1 MSEITLTSKNYS
13 EEVEKST
20 IPVLI
25 DFWATWC
32 GPCRAMMPVV
42 GVAFV
47 IPGVSGGTLAV
58 LMGIY
63 EELIEAA
70 SNFYKS
76 IADFKKYIMYLLPI
90 GLGVVFSVAVFAK
103 LIKFGLDK
111 APIITILI
119 FLGMIIGGIPA
130 LVRNVK
136 GTKINLK
143 DMTLML
149 VGLIIVIS
157 MLIFHKSNSNV
168 VLTNMSI
175 TGYITLFLVG
185 AIAAVTMV
193 VPGISGSFTLM
204 LIGYYEPI
212 LNLVN
217 DITSFKNLG
226 PNLILIF
233 TFMLGVFIGI
243 IFISKI
249 IEWCLKH
256 YKRETYYAIIGFV
269 LSSIIS
275 VIYEVSKFPFN
286 LTHLIIGIVLLV
298 INTVLVYKVFDE

>member
-1 MSEITLTSKNYS
+1 MK
-13 EEVEKST
+13 EKL
-20 IPVLI
+20 ILFIKGVVL
-25 DFWATWC
+25 
-32 GPCRAMMPVV
+32 

-136 GTKINLK
+136 GTKTNLK

-175 TGYITLFLVG
+175 TGYITLLLVG

-226 PNLILIF
+226 PDLILIF

>member
-1 MSEITLTSKNYS
+1 MK
-13 EEVEKST
+13 EKL
-20 IPVLI
+20 ILFIKGIVL
-25 DFWATWC
+25 
-32 GPCRAMMPVV
+32 

-90 GLGVVFSVAVFAK
+90 GLGVLFSVAVFAK

-185 AIAAVTMV
+185 TIAAVTMV

>member
-1 MSEITLTSKNYS
+1 MK
-13 EEVEKST
+13 EKL
-20 IPVLI
+20 ILFIKGIVL
-25 DFWATWC
+25 
-32 GPCRAMMPVV
+32 

-58 LMGIY
+58 LLGIY

-70 SNFYKS
+70 SNFYKNMVN
-76 IADFKKYIMYLLPI
+76 FKKYFMYLLPI
-90 GLGVVFSVAVFAK
+90 GLGIIFSVAVFAK
-103 LIKFGLDK
+103 LIKFGLEK
-111 APIITILI
+111 SPIITILI

>member
-1 MSEITLTSKNYS
+1 MK
-13 EEVEKST
+13 EKL
-20 IPVLI
+20 ILFIKGIVL
-25 DFWATWC
+25 
-32 GPCRAMMPVV
+32 

-149 VGLIIVIS
+149 GGLIIVIS

-233 TFMLGVFIGI
+233 IFMLGVFIGI

>member
-1 MSEITLTSKNYS
+1 MK
-13 EEVEKST
+13 EKL
-20 IPVLI
+20 ILFIKGVVL
-25 DFWATWC
+25 
-32 GPCRAMMPVV
+32 

-76 IADFKKYIMYLLPI
+76 IADFKKYFMYLLPI

-136 GTKINLK
+136 GTKTNLK

-175 TGYITLFLVG
+175 TGYITLLLVG

-204 LIGYYEPI
+204 LIGYYEPV
-212 LNLVN
+212 LKLVN

-226 PNLILIF
+226 PNLILMA

-243 IFISKI
+243 IFISKL

>member
-1 MSEITLTSKNYS
+1 MK
-13 EEVEKST
+13 EKL
-20 IPVLI
+20 ILFIKGIVL
-25 DFWATWC
+25 
-32 GPCRAMMPVV
+32 

-298 INTVLVYKVFDE
+298 INIVLVYKVFDE

>member
-1 MSEITLTSKNYS
+1 MK
-13 EEVEKST
+13 EKL
-20 IPVLI
+20 ILFIKGIVL
-25 DFWATWC
+25 
-32 GPCRAMMPVV
+32 

-58 LMGIY
+58 LLGIY

-70 SNFYKS
+70 SNFYKNMVN
-76 IADFKKYIMYLLPI
+76 FKKYFMYLLPI
-90 GLGVVFSVAVFAK
+90 GLGIIFSVAVFAK
-103 LIKFGLDK
+103 LIKFGLEK
-111 APIITILI
+111 SPIITILI

-168 VLTNMSI
+168 VLTNMSL
-175 TGYITLFLVG
+175 TGYITLLLVG

-217 DITSFKNLG
+217 DITSFKNLR

>member
-1 MSEITLTSKNYS
+1 MK
-13 EEVEKST
+13 EKL
-20 IPVLI
+20 ILFIKGIVL
-25 DFWATWC
+25 
-32 GPCRAMMPVV
+32 

-58 LMGIY
+58 LLGIY

-70 SNFYKS
+70 SNFYKNMVN
-76 IADFKKYIMYLLPI
+76 FKKYFMYLLPI
-90 GLGVVFSVAVFAK
+90 GLGIIFSVAVFAK
-103 LIKFGLDK
+103 LIKFGLEK
-111 APIITILI
+111 SPIITILI

-175 TGYITLFLVG
+175 GGYITLFLVG

-233 TFMLGVFIGI
+233 IFMLGVFIGI

-286 LTHLIIGIVLLV
+286 LTHLIIGIVLLI

>member
-1 MSEITLTSKNYS
+1 MK
-13 EEVEKST
+13 EK
-20 IPVLI
+20 IILFIKGVVL
-25 DFWATWC
+25 
-32 GPCRAMMPVV
+32 

-136 GTKINLK
+136 GTKTNLK

-157 MLIFHKSNSNV
+157 MLIFHKSNTNV

-233 TFMLGVFIGI
+233 IFMLGVFIGI

>member
-1 MSEITLTSKNYS
+1 MK
-13 EEVEKST
+13 EKL
-20 IPVLI
+20 ILFIKGIVL
-25 DFWATWC
+25 
-32 GPCRAMMPVV
+32 

-58 LMGIY
+58 LLGIY

-70 SNFYKS
+70 SNFYKNMVN
-76 IADFKKYIMYLLPI
+76 FKKYFMYLLPI
-90 GLGVVFSVAVFAK
+90 GLGIIFSVAVFAK
-103 LIKFGLDK
+103 LIKFGLEK
-111 APIITILI
+111 SPIITILI

-175 TGYITLFLVG
+175 GGYITLFLVG

>member
-1 MSEITLTSKNYS
+1 MK
-13 EEVEKST
+13 EKL
-20 IPVLI
+20 ILFIKGIVL
-25 DFWATWC
+25 
-32 GPCRAMMPVV
+32 

-70 SNFYKS
+70 SNFYKNMVN
-76 IADFKKYIMYLLPI
+76 FKKYFMYLLPI
-90 GLGVVFSVAVFAK
+90 GLGIIFSVAVFAK

-233 TFMLGVFIGI
+233 IFMLGVFIGI

-286 LTHLIIGIVLLV
+286 LTHLIIGIVLMV

>member
-1 MSEITLTSKNYS
+1 MK
-13 EEVEKST
+13 EKL
-20 IPVLI
+20 ILFIKGIVL
-25 DFWATWC
+25 
-32 GPCRAMMPVV
+32 

-58 LMGIY
+58 LLGIY

-136 GTKINLK
+136 GTKTNLK

>member
-1 MSEITLTSKNYS
+1 MK
-13 EEVEKST
+13 EKL
-20 IPVLI
+20 ILFIKGVVL
-25 DFWATWC
+25 
-32 GPCRAMMPVV
+32 

-76 IADFKKYIMYLLPI
+76 IANFKKYFMYLLPI

-136 GTKINLK
+136 GTKTNLK

-168 VLTNMSI
+168 ILTNMSI
-175 TGYITLFLVG
+175 GGYFTLLLVG

-204 LIGYYEPI
+204 LIGYYEPV

-226 PNLILIF
+226 PNLILMA

>member
-1 MSEITLTSKNYS
+1 MK
-13 EEVEKST
+13 EKL
-20 IPVLI
+20 ILFIKGIVL
-25 DFWATWC
+25 
-32 GPCRAMMPVV
+32 

-58 LMGIY
+58 LLGIY

-70 SNFYKS
+70 SNFYKNMVN
-76 IADFKKYIMYLLPI
+76 FKKYFMYLLPI
-90 GLGVVFSVAVFAK
+90 GLGIIFSVAVFAK
-103 LIKFGLDK
+103 LIKFGLEK
-111 APIITILI
+111 SPIITILI

-233 TFMLGVFIGI
+233 IFMLGVFIGI

-298 INTVLVYKVFDE
+298 INTVLVDKVFDE

>member
-1 MSEITLTSKNYS
+1 MK
-13 EEVEKST
+13 EKL
-20 IPVLI
+20 ILFIKGIVL
-25 DFWATWC
+25 
-32 GPCRAMMPVV
+32 

-58 LMGIY
+58 LLGIY

-70 SNFYKS
+70 SNFYKNMVN
-76 IADFKKYIMYLLPI
+76 FKKYFMYLLPI
-90 GLGVVFSVAVFAK
+90 GLGIIFSVAVFAK

-175 TGYITLFLVG
+175 GGYITLFLVG

>member
-1 MSEITLTSKNYS
+1 MK
-13 EEVEKST
+13 EKL
-20 IPVLI
+20 ILFIKGIVL
-25 DFWATWC
+25 
-32 GPCRAMMPVV
+32 

-175 TGYITLFLVG
+175 TGYITLFLIG

-233 TFMLGVFIGI
+233 IFMLGVFIGI

>member
-1 MSEITLTSKNYS
+1 MK
-13 EEVEKST
+13 EK
-20 IPVLI
+20 IILFIKGVVL
-25 DFWATWC
+25 
-32 GPCRAMMPVV
+32 

-90 GLGVVFSVAVFAK
+90 GLGAVFSVAVFAK
-103 LIKFGLDK
+103 LIKFGLEK
-111 APIITILI
+111 SPIITILI

-136 GTKINLK
+136 GTKTNLK

-157 MLIFHKSNSNV
+157 MLIFHKSNTNV

>member
-1 MSEITLTSKNYS
+1 MK
-13 EEVEKST
+13 EKL
-20 IPVLI
+20 ILFIKGIVL
-25 DFWATWC
+25 
-32 GPCRAMMPVV
+32 

-90 GLGVVFSVAVFAK
+90 GLGIIFSVAVFAK

-175 TGYITLFLVG
+175 GGYITLFLVG

>member
-1 MSEITLTSKNYS
+1 MK
-13 EEVEKST
+13 EKL
-20 IPVLI
+20 ILFIKGIVL
-25 DFWATWC
+25 
-32 GPCRAMMPVV
+32 

-58 LMGIY
+58 LLGIY

-70 SNFYKS
+70 SNFYKNMVN
-76 IADFKKYIMYLLPI
+76 FKKYFMYLLPI

-136 GTKINLK
+136 GTKTNLK

-175 TGYITLFLVG
+175 GGYITLFLVG

-233 TFMLGVFIGI
+233 IFMLGVFIGI

>member
-1 MSEITLTSKNYS
+1 MK
-13 EEVEKST
+13 EKL
-20 IPVLI
+20 ILFIKGIVL
-25 DFWATWC
+25 
-32 GPCRAMMPVV
+32 

-58 LMGIY
+58 LLGIY

-175 TGYITLFLVG
+175 GGYITLFLVG

-226 PNLILIF
+226 PNFILIF

>member
-1 MSEITLTSKNYS
+1 MK
-13 EEVEKST
+13 EKL
-20 IPVLI
+20 ILFIKGIVL
-25 DFWATWC
+25 
-32 GPCRAMMPVV
+32 

-70 SNFYKS
+70 SNFYKNMVN
-76 IADFKKYIMYLLPI
+76 FKKYFMYLLPI
-90 GLGVVFSVAVFAK
+90 GLGIIFSVAVFAK

-175 TGYITLFLVG
+175 GGYITLFLVG

-233 TFMLGVFIGI
+233 IFMLGVFIGI

>member
-1 MSEITLTSKNYS
+1 MK
-13 EEVEKST
+13 EKL
-20 IPVLI
+20 ILFIKGIVL
-25 DFWATWC
+25 
-32 GPCRAMMPVV
+32 

-58 LMGIY
+58 LLGIY

-70 SNFYKS
+70 SNFYKNMVN
-76 IADFKKYIMYLLPI
+76 FKKYFMYLLPI
-90 GLGVVFSVAVFAK
+90 GLGIIFSVAVFAK

-168 VLTNMSI
+168 VLTNMSVG
-175 TGYITLFLVG
+175 GYITLFLVG

>member
-1 MSEITLTSKNYS
+1 MK
-13 EEVEKST
+13 EKL
-20 IPVLI
+20 ILFIKGIVL
-25 DFWATWC
+25 
-32 GPCRAMMPVV
+32 

-58 LMGIY
+58 LLGIY

-70 SNFYKS
+70 SNFYKNMVN
-76 IADFKKYIMYLLPI
+76 FKKYFMYLLPI
-90 GLGVVFSVAVFAK
+90 GLGIIFSVAVFAK
-103 LIKFGLDK
+103 LIKFGLEK
-111 APIITILI
+111 SPIITILI

-175 TGYITLFLVG
+175 GGYITLFLVG

-233 TFMLGVFIGI
+233 IFMLGVFIGI

-286 LTHLIIGIVLLV
+286 LTHLIIGIVLMV

>member
-1 MSEITLTSKNYS
+1 MK
-13 EEVEKST
+13 EK
-20 IPVLI
+20 IILFIKGVVL
-25 DFWATWC
+25 
-32 GPCRAMMPVV
+32 

-90 GLGVVFSVAVFAK
+90 DLGAVFSVAVFAK
-103 LIKFGLDK
+103 LIKFGLEK
-111 APIITILI
+111 SPIITILI

-136 GTKINLK
+136 GTKTNLK

-157 MLIFHKSNSNV
+157 MLIFHKSNTNV

>member
-1 MSEITLTSKNYS
+1 MK
-13 EEVEKST
+13 EKL
-20 IPVLI
+20 ILFIKGIVL
-25 DFWATWC
+25 
-32 GPCRAMMPVV
+32 

-70 SNFYKS
+70 SNFYKNMVN
-76 IADFKKYIMYLLPI
+76 FKKYFMYLLPI
-90 GLGVVFSVAVFAK
+90 GLGIIFSVAVFAK

-168 VLTNMSI
+168 VLTNTSI

>member
-1 MSEITLTSKNYS
+1 MK
-13 EEVEKST
+13 EKL
-20 IPVLI
+20 ILFIKGIVL
-25 DFWATWC
+25 
-32 GPCRAMMPVV
+32 

-136 GTKINLK
+136 GTKTNLK

-157 MLIFHKSNSNV
+157 MLIFHKSNTNV

-298 INTVLVYKVFDE
+298 INTVLVYKVSDE

>member
-1 MSEITLTSKNYS
+1 MK
-13 EEVEKST
+13 EKL
-20 IPVLI
+20 ILFIKGIVL
-25 DFWATWC
+25 
-32 GPCRAMMPVV
+32 

-217 DITSFKNLG
+217 DITSFKNPG

-233 TFMLGVFIGI
+233 IFMLGVFIGI

>member
-1 MSEITLTSKNYS
+1 MK
-13 EEVEKST
+13 EKL
-20 IPVLI
+20 ILFIKGIVL
-25 DFWATWC
+25 
-32 GPCRAMMPVV
+32 

-58 LMGIY
+58 LLGIY

-70 SNFYKS
+70 SNFYKNMVN
-76 IADFKKYIMYLLPI
+76 FKKYFMYLLPI
-90 GLGVVFSVAVFAK
+90 GLGIIFSVAVFAK

-168 VLTNMSI
+168 VLTNMSVG
-175 TGYITLFLVG
+175 GYITLFLVG

-233 TFMLGVFIGI
+233 IFMLGVFIGI

-286 LTHLIIGIVLLV
+286 LTHLIIGIILLV

>member
-1 MSEITLTSKNYS
+1 MK
-13 EEVEKST
+13 EKL
-20 IPVLI
+20 ILFIKGIVL
-25 DFWATWC
+25 
-32 GPCRAMMPVV
+32 

-58 LMGIY
+58 LLGIY

-70 SNFYKS
+70 SNFYKNMVN
-76 IADFKKYIMYLLPI
+76 FKKYFMYLLPI
-90 GLGVVFSVAVFAK
+90 GLGIIFSVAVFAK
-103 LIKFGLDK
+103 LIKFGLEK
-111 APIITILI
+111 SPIITILI

-217 DITSFKNLG
+217 DITSFNNLG

-233 TFMLGVFIGI
+233 IFMLGVFIGI

-286 LTHLIIGIVLLV
+286 LTHLIIGIVLLI

>member
-1 MSEITLTSKNYS
+1 MK
-13 EEVEKST
+13 EKL
-20 IPVLI
+20 ILFIKGIVL
-25 DFWATWC
+25 
-32 GPCRAMMPVV
+32 

-58 LMGIY
+58 LLGIY

-70 SNFYKS
+70 SNFYKNMVN
-76 IADFKKYIMYLLPI
+76 FKKYFMYLLPI
-90 GLGVVFSVAVFAK
+90 GLGIIFSVAVFAK
-103 LIKFGLDK
+103 LIKFGLEK
-111 APIITILI
+111 SPIITILI

-136 GTKINLK
+136 GTKTNLK

-157 MLIFHKSNSNV
+157 MLIFHKSNTNV

-233 TFMLGVFIGI
+233 IFMLGVFIGI

>member
-1 MSEITLTSKNYS
+1 MK
-13 EEVEKST
+13 EKL
-20 IPVLI
+20 ILFIKGIVL
-25 DFWATWC
+25 
-32 GPCRAMMPVV
+32 

-136 GTKINLK
+136 GTKTNLK

-233 TFMLGVFIGI
+233 IFMLGVFIGI

>member
-1 MSEITLTSKNYS
+1 MK
-13 EEVEKST
+13 EKL
-20 IPVLI
+20 ILFIKGIVL
-25 DFWATWC
+25 
-32 GPCRAMMPVV
+32 

-58 LMGIY
+58 LLGIY

-70 SNFYKS
+70 SNFYKNMVN
-76 IADFKKYIMYLLPI
+76 FKKYFMYLLPI
-90 GLGVVFSVAVFAK
+90 GLGIIFSVAVFAK

-136 GTKINLK
+136 GTKTNLK

-233 TFMLGVFIGI
+233 IFMLGVFIGI

>member
-1 MSEITLTSKNYS
+1 MK
-13 EEVEKST
+13 EKL
-20 IPVLI
+20 ILFIKGIVL
-25 DFWATWC
+25 
-32 GPCRAMMPVV
+32 

-58 LMGIY
+58 LLGIY

-70 SNFYKS
+70 SNFYKNMVN
-76 IADFKKYIMYLLPI
+76 FKKYFMYLLPI
-90 GLGVVFSVAVFAK
+90 GLGIIFSVAVFAK

-175 TGYITLFLVG
+175 GGYITLFLVG

-204 LIGYYEPI
+204 LIGYYEPV

-226 PNLILIF
+226 PNLILMA

>member
-1 MSEITLTSKNYS
+1 MK
-13 EEVEKST
+13 EKL
-20 IPVLI
+20 ILFIKGVVL
-25 DFWATWC
+25 
-32 GPCRAMMPVV
+32 

-76 IADFKKYIMYLLPI
+76 IANFKKYFMYLLPI

-136 GTKINLK
+136 GTKTNLK

-168 VLTNMSI
+168 ILTNMSI
-175 TGYITLFLVG
+175 GGYFTLLLVG

-204 LIGYYEPI
+204 LIGYYEPV

-226 PNLILIF
+226 SNLILMG
-233 TFMLGVFIGI
+233 TFMLGVVIGI
-243 IFISKI
+243 IFISKL

>member
-1 MSEITLTSKNYS
+1 MK
-13 EEVEKST
+13 EKL
-20 IPVLI
+20 ILFIKGIVL
-25 DFWATWC
+25 
-32 GPCRAMMPVV
+32 

-130 LVRNVK
+130 LV
-136 GTKINLK
+136 
-143 DMTLML
+143 
-149 VGLIIVIS
+149 IS

-175 TGYITLFLVG
+175 TGYITLLLVG

>member
-1 MSEITLTSKNYS
+1 MK
-13 EEVEKST
+13 EKL
-20 IPVLI
+20 ILFIKGVVL
-25 DFWATWC
+25 
-32 GPCRAMMPVV
+32 

-58 LMGIY
+58 LLGIY

-70 SNFYKS
+70 SNFYKNMVN
-76 IADFKKYIMYLLPI
+76 FKKYFMYLLPI
-90 GLGVVFSVAVFAK
+90 GLGIIFSVAVFAK

-136 GTKINLK
+136 GTKTNLK

-204 LIGYYEPI
+204 LIGYYEPV

-226 PNLILIF
+226 SNLILIF
-233 TFMLGVFIGI
+233 IFMLGVFIGI